1 MASLAEF
8 ARLHTR
14 LGDPEIDHLQ
24 RLVASW
30 GPLAD
35 LCFADILLFAAA
47 DADAD
52 ADPASGEPRGLGD
65 QLVVLGQVRPVT
77 NQTLYRSDL
86 VGTVVSGI
94 DRPLVARSLE
104 LGEIID
110 GEVTNQTLKE
120 RVRALCIPVRYQ
132 GRTIA
137 VANREAAPSVRH
149 PGELERTYIEVFNRF
164 ARMIAS
170 GEFPFASEEGPSE
183 EAPRVG
189 DGVIV
194 LDASGRVEYS
204 SPNAISALH
213 RVGVHANTEGM
224 RLGELGLEETA
235 VRTAFADAVP
245 DTEEIE
251 RGPQV
256 TVLMRCIPLLDS
268 GTVTGAVVLL
278 RDISELRRRDRLLLS
293 KDATIREIHHRVKN
307 NLQTI
312 SSLLRLQGR
321 RLSSP
326 EAKAA
331 VEESV
336 RRIRSI
342 ALVHEILSHEAGDDV
357 PFIEIVRPL
366 VRMVEEGL
374 LSPDHP
380 VEIKITGDAGK
391 LPATIAT
398 PLSVVLNELLQNV
411 VDHAYPAGGDAQ
423 GGQVLLQLDN
433 DGSELRVLVTD
444 DGAGL
449 PEGFSLEAST
459 GLGLSIVRTLVT
471 TELEGTIEVMPGA
484 GPADRRGTVVD
495 LRVPLGLLL
504 DEIGSGAERPPDAG
518 GR

>member
-8 ARLHTR
+8 AHRYTR
-14 LGDPEIDHLQ
+14 LGDPEIEHLQ

-30 GPLAD
+30 GLLAD
-35 LCFADILLFAAA
+35 LCFADMLLFAVA
-47 DADAD
+47 DDGQSSSD
-52 ADPASGEPRGLGD
+52 
-65 QLVVLGQVRPVT
+65 LVVLGQVRPVT

-86 VGTVVSGI
+86 VGTVMTA
-94 DRPLVARSLE
+94 DERPLVNRSLQ

-110 GEVTNQTLKE
+110 GEVTNQILKE
-120 RVRALCIPVRYQ
+120 RVRSLCIPVRFH

-149 PGELERTYIEVFNRF
+149 PGELERTYVEVFNRL
-164 ARMIAS
+164 ARMMSS
-170 GEFPFASEEGPSE
+170 GEFPFATEVGPTE

-194 LDASGRVEYS
+194 LDGSGRIAYA
-204 SPNAISALH
+204 SPNATSALH
-213 RVGVHANTEGM
+213 RMGVHANTDGM
-224 RLGELGLEETA
+224 TLGELGLEESA
-235 VRTAFADAVP
+235 VRTAFQDAFP
-245 DTEEIE
+245 GAEEIE

-256 TVLMRCIPLLDS
+256 TVLIRTIPLLDS
-268 GTVTGAVVLL
+268 GVVTGALVLL

-321 RLSSP
+321 RLSSA

-331 VEESV
+331 IEESV

-342 ALVHEILSHEAGDDV
+342 ALVHEILSHEVGDDV

-374 LSPDHP
+374 LSSDDL
-380 VEIKITGDAGK
+380 VEMKILGDAGK

-411 VDHAYPAGGDAQ
+411 VDHAYPARVAGQQ
-423 GGQVLLQLDN
+423 GSVVVELTN
-433 DGSELRVLVTD
+433 DGRDLSVRVTD

-449 PEGFSLEAST
+449 PAGFSLDTST

-471 TELEGTIEVMPGA
+471 TELEGTIELAPGS
-484 GPADRRGTVVD
+484 GPPDRRGTVVN
-495 LRVPLGLLL
+495 LRVPLSLIAI
-504 DEIGSGAERPPDAG
+504 DRYPDAK
-518 GR
+518 RSPEVEDR